1 MNLLTF
7 KFLTS
12 GNVAKETV
20 LNRIPLFVLAVIL
33 TCLLGS
39 GIFRTTFNSSLSAL
53 LAQSDPY
60 LNELEEMDRT
70 FPSNG
75 EIRFAFV
82 ADKGATIFDSKVL
95 LAISDLQERFTA
107 IPKNQGINT
116 ILDFTSPETQR
127 RLFSKA
133 IDDLSDSEIAEI
145 SEVAKNER
153 FLTTNLLSPDGRL
166 TFAIIEVNTR
176 DSSNAERL
184 EIADSILRLKE
195 ELSSLHPEV
204 NLFANSD
211 VILEKASQQDMVDDL
226 TQLMPLVILLCV
238 AVICY
243 CFKSLA
249 IGACILAHVA
259 FTIICTVGIL
269 GLFGLSFNN
278 ISVIAPLVVVIIS
291 VANSVHIISIF
302 KQGLYRGEKDVE
314 AMIYSMKHNLRPV
327 SLAAITT
334 AIGFTSLSM
343 SSSPAIQDFGRIVS
357 VGIAFAYLLT
367 ILMLPYML
375 VRVSNISSVS
385 KETGLTFFQSQLRG
399 LIEFTAQNDKVI
411 FFVCST
417 LAVFT
422 FCLLPLNETDFNRLD
437 FIASDSDIREYYDVV
452 NESMNRGLGLNYAI
466 ETQVENGAIDPAFLR
481 EADKFTNWLSE
492 QDEIESVI
500 SIVEVIKTINRI
512 LNDNDEQQYNIPAES
527 QTNFNYLNAYRT
539 VEDNF
544 LPLNRFIDEDYSAI
558 TLIINAKEM
567 TNQQMIDLDERITQE
582 YPKAFSSA
590 SLIHG
595 SGVLLFARMDELVT
609 IELLQGYSIS
619 LLLITLCL
627 TLGFSSLHFGLL
639 SVIPNLL
646 PATMVFGFWAFFV
659 GQIDPFVMMLFSISI
674 GLVVDDT
681 VHILSH
687 YLESRRAGASTAEA
701 IGSSISTAGPALTI
715 TTMVLALG
723 TTILIFASTL
733 YFQQSAKLLVPIV
746 VLALVLDLLY
756 LPTILKRFDT
766 QYKAQE
772 IVTS

>member
-1 MNLLTF
+1 MN
-7 KFLTS
+7 
-12 GNVAKETV
+12 
-20 LNRIPLFVLAVIL
+20 
-33 TCLLGS
+33 
-39 GIFRTTFNSSLSAL
+39 
-53 LAQSDPY
+53 
-60 LNELEEMDRT
+60 RT

-95 LAISDLQERFTA
+95 LAISDLKERFTA

-269 GLFGLSFNN
+269 GFFGLSFNN

>member
-12 GNVAKETV
+12 GNVAKATV

-82 ADKGATIFDSKVL
+82 ADKGSTIFDSKVL
-95 LAISDLQERFTA
+95 LAISDLKERFTA
-107 IPKNQGINT
+107 IPKIQGINT

-269 GLFGLSFNN
+269 GFFGLSFNN

-466 ETQVENGAIDPAFLR
+466 ETQIENGAIDPAFLR

-687 YLESRRAGASTAEA
+687 YLESRRAGASSAEA

>member
-7 KFLTS
+7 KFLES
-12 GNVAKETV
+12 GNVAKATV
-20 LNRIPLFVLAVIL
+20 LNRIPLFILAVIL

-53 LAQSDPY
+53 LTQSDPY

-82 ADKGATIFDSKVL
+82 ADKGATVFDSKVL
-95 LAISDLQERFTA
+95 LAISDLKERFTA
-107 IPKNQGINT
+107 IPKIQGINT

-184 EIADSILRLKE
+184 QIADSILKLKE

-238 AVICY
+238 AIICY

-249 IGACILAHVA
+249 IGACILTHVA

-269 GLFGLSFNN
+269 GFFGLSFNN

-302 KQGLYRGEKDVE
+302 KQGLYRGKEDVE
-314 AMIYSMKHNLRPV
+314 AMIYSMRHNLRPV

-385 KETGLTFFQSQLRG
+385 KETSVTFFQPQLRD

-417 LAVFT
+417 LAVLT

-452 NESMNRGLGLNYAI
+452 NESMDRGLGLNYAI
-466 ETQVENGAIDPAFLR
+466 ETQIENGAIDPAFLR

-512 LNDNDEQQYNIPAES
+512 LNDNDEQQYIIPEES

-558 TLIINAKEM
+558 TLIINAREM

-582 YPKAFSSA
+582 YPKALSSA

-619 LLLITLCL
+619 LLLITICL

-687 YLESRRAGASTAEA
+687 YLESRRAGASKAEA

-723 TTILIFASTL
+723 TTVLIFANTL

-766 QYKAQE
+766 QYNAQE

>member
-1 MNLLTF
+1 
-7 KFLTS
+7 
-12 GNVAKETV
+12 
-20 LNRIPLFVLAVIL
+20 
-33 TCLLGS
+33 
-39 GIFRTTFNSSLSAL
+39 
-53 LAQSDPY
+53 
-60 LNELEEMDRT
+60 MDRT

-95 LAISDLQERFTA
+95 LAISDLKERFTV
-107 IPKNQGINT
+107 IPKIQGINT

-269 GLFGLSFNN
+269 GFFGLSFNN

-466 ETQVENGAIDPAFLR
+466 ETQIENGAIDPAFLR

-687 YLESRRAGASTAEA
+687 YLESRRAGASSAEA

>member
-12 GNVAKETV
+12 GNVAKATV

-60 LNELEEMDRT
+60 LNELEEMNRT

-95 LAISDLQERFTA
+95 LAISDLKERFTA
-107 IPKNQGINT
+107 IPKIQGINT

-269 GLFGLSFNN
+269 GFFGLSFNN

-385 KETGLTFFQSQLRG
+385 KETGLTFFQPQLRG

-481 EADKFTNWLSE
+481 EADQFTNWLSE

-627 TLGFSSLHFGLL
+627 TLGFRSLHFGTC
-639 SVIPNLL
+639 
-646 PATMVFGFWAFFV
+646 A
-659 GQIDPFVMMLFSISI
+659 
-674 GLVVDDT
+674 
-681 VHILSH
+681 
-687 YLESRRAGASTAEA
+687 
-701 IGSSISTAGPALTI
+701 
-715 TTMVLALG
+715 
-723 TTILIFASTL
+723 
-733 YFQQSAKLLVPIV
+733 YFDSNDCHNVYPYV
-746 VLALVLDLLY
+746 NSY
-756 LPTILKRFDT
+756 
-766 QYKAQE
+766 
-772 IVTS
+772 

>member
-1 MNLLTF
+1 
-7 KFLTS
+7 
-12 GNVAKETV
+12 
-20 LNRIPLFVLAVIL
+20 
-33 TCLLGS
+33 
-39 GIFRTTFNSSLSAL
+39 
-53 LAQSDPY
+53 
-60 LNELEEMDRT
+60 MDRT

-82 ADKGATIFDSKVL
+82 ADKGTTVFDSKVL
-95 LAISDLQERFTA
+95 LAISDLKERFTA
-107 IPKNQGINT
+107 IPKIQGINT

-184 EIADSILRLKE
+184 QIADSILKLKE

-238 AVICY
+238 AIICY

-249 IGACILAHVA
+249 IGACILTHVA

-269 GLFGLSFNN
+269 GFFGLSFNN

-302 KQGLYRGEKDVE
+302 KQGLYRGKEDVE
-314 AMIYSMKHNLRPV
+314 AMIYSMRHNLRPV

-385 KETGLTFFQSQLRG
+385 KETSVTFFQPQLRD

-417 LAVFT
+417 LAVLT

-452 NESMNRGLGLNYAI
+452 NESMDRGLGLNYAI
-466 ETQVENGAIDPAFLR
+466 ETQIENGAIDPAFLR

-512 LNDNDEQQYNIPAES
+512 LNDNDEQQYIIPVES

-558 TLIINAKEM
+558 TLIINAREM

-619 LLLITLCL
+619 LLLITICL

-687 YLESRRAGASTAEA
+687 YLESRRAGASKAEA

-723 TTILIFASTL
+723 TTVLIFANTL

-766 QYKAQE
+766 QYNAQE

>member
-1 MNLLTF
+1 MN
-7 KFLTS
+7 
-12 GNVAKETV
+12 
-20 LNRIPLFVLAVIL
+20 
-33 TCLLGS
+33 
-39 GIFRTTFNSSLSAL
+39 
-53 LAQSDPY
+53 
-60 LNELEEMDRT
+60 RT

-95 LAISDLQERFTA
+95 LAISDLKERFTA
-107 IPKNQGINT
+107 IPKIQGINT

-269 GLFGLSFNN
+269 GFFGLSFNN

-302 KQGLYRGEKDVE
+302 KQGLYRGKEDVE
-314 AMIYSMKHNLRPV
+314 AMIYSMRHNLRPV

-466 ETQVENGAIDPAFLR
+466 ETQIENGAIDPAFLR